1 MLQSTELPAGSNS
14 QQPEQQ
20 TSTQSLPEVY
30 IPKDDTPAYKSASL
44 DNVEAAIGL
53 NTNENNDNSEDDDE
67 QNPNQNPPDAEEAP
81 ENIRKIPI
89 FEPKN
94 MKVAKSSVKEVLRDS
109 SPTRIPELSPK
120 RLPALTGL
128 RTPLPAQPAYNY
140 SSPHFSPPAYT
151 SYNSGILPTS
161 GVHPGGG
168 YQDPMYGGVMV
179 PPLVT
184 PPHIPS
190 PVPSSTFTLPDPSL
204 NKIHSPFSDGFLD
217 SKIIWQLCM
226 EVIKS
231 NTAREWMWKDVRELV
246 KQRMTTD
253 QWQFAKK
260 SDSLMQAKRTFR
272 RLGYE
277 TKKNSNKINKCKDP
291 GLLNDVNGQLDGM
304 SPQDG
309 VDVAFVYR
317 AVNCVEDPDEWL
329 EYGIVSDVIAQSVME
344 QTHSKAPS
352 DAAIKQGIKN
362 AINADLVQL
371 KGRLGDTSFENGCKL
386 RARKLGTVERIP
398 HGFLAKTVDGVKVG
412 TYATQS
418 RGQIHLFHYA
428 FNMARSKVGLPLVPD
443 PNDVELFMNPTRS
456 SPRRYGRGSPQM
468 NHPQLMH
475 SNSPRVDRMMAFTN
489 SPSGRP
495 SRRRNRKDQFSRNN
509 QAGVPNYGN
518 LKPRVPLQLSALKSI
533 FVFKSVEQEVCA
545 TKVTHVDVL
554 YGIGPSIGRVL
565 QSFKVTNILQLANIK
580 SNAHKYREMCIVFGQ
595 NGLDLLIA
603 KGVKALNRI
612 ALLTQPAQSPNG
624 SRRERGV
631 CVDVREEVGHV
642 MKLDASTIKY
652 YRSPENGNDIKENDI
667 VEFTIKKTR
676 KSLVACKLKLLTLP
690 SQEAVIGGSKPGIF
704 PQHSRD

>member
-1 MLQSTELPAGSNS
+1 MHQSTELPSGSNS

-20 TSTQSLPEVY
+20 TSTQSLSEVY
-30 IPKDDTPAYKSASL
+30 IPKDDAPAYKSEPL
-44 DNVEAAIGL
+44 EDVEAAMGL
-53 NTNENNDNSEDDDE
+53 KSNENKDNSDDDDE
-67 QNPNQNPPDAEEAP
+67 QNPNQNPPDVEETP
-81 ENIRKIPI
+81 ETSRKTPI
-89 FEPKN
+89 FVPKK
-94 MKVAKSSVKEVLRDS
+94 MEVANTSVNEMLRDS
-109 SPTRIPELSPK
+109 SPTRIPELSPP
-120 RLPALTGL
+120 RIPALSP
-128 RTPLPAQPAYNY
+128 PLQAQPTYSY
-140 SSPHFSPPAYT
+140 SSPHYSPQYT
-151 SYNSGILPTS
+151 SYNRGILPTS

-168 YQDPMYGGVMV
+168 YQDSMYGGMMV
-179 PPLVT
+179 PPLVNT
-184 PPHIPS
+184 PHIQT
-190 PVPSSTFTLPDPSL
+190 PVPSSSFTLPDPSL

-231 NTAREWMWKDVRELV
+231 NSTREWLWKDVRELV

-260 SDSLMQAKRTFR
+260 SDSLMQAKRSFR

-277 TKKNSNKINKCKDP
+277 TKKNSNKITKCKDP
-291 GLLNDVNGQLDGM
+291 SILNDVNGQFDGI

-398 HGFLAKTVDGVKVG
+398 HGFLAKTIDGVKVG
-412 TYATQS
+412 TFATQS
-418 RGQIHLFHYA
+418 RGQINLTHYA
-428 FNMARSKVGLPLVPD
+428 FNIARSKVGLPLVPD
-443 PNDVELFMNPTRS
+443 PNDIELFMNPTRS
-456 SPRRYGRGSPQM
+456 CPRRYGRGSPQM

-475 SNSPRVDRMMAFTN
+475 SSAPRVDRMIYTN

-495 SRRRNRKDQFSRNN
+495 SRRRNRKEQFSRNN

-690 SQEAVIGGSKPGIF
+690 SQGMGEGGTEQKIKEA
-704 PQHSRD
+704 

>member
-1 MLQSTELPAGSNS
+1 M
-14 QQPEQQ
+14 
-20 TSTQSLPEVY
+20 
-30 IPKDDTPAYKSASL
+30 
-44 DNVEAAIGL
+44 GL
-53 NTNENNDNSEDDDE
+53 KANENNDNSDDDDE
-67 QNPNQNPPDAEEAP
+67 QNPNQNPPDVDEATDSS
-81 ENIRKIPI
+81 RKTPI
-89 FEPKN
+89 FQSKKMEAAN
-94 MKVAKSSVKEVLRDS
+94 SSAKEVLRDS
-109 SPTRIPELSPK
+109 SPTRIPELSPP
-120 RLPALTGL
+120 RIPALSP
-128 RTPLPAQPAYNY
+128 PLQTQTAYSY
-140 SSPHFSPPAYT
+140 PSSHFSPQYT
-151 SYNSGILPTS
+151 SYNRGILPTS
-161 GVHPGGG
+161 AVHLGGG
-168 YQDPMYGGVMV
+168 YQDSMYAGMMVSPM
-179 PPLVT
+179 VT
-184 PPHIPS
+184 PPPMQP
-190 PVPSSTFTLPDPSL
+190 PVSSSTFTLPDPSL

-231 NTAREWMWKDVRELV
+231 NSTREWLWKDVRELV

-260 SDSLMQAKRTFR
+260 SDSLMQAKRSFR

-277 TKKNSNKINKCKDP
+277 TKKNSNKLTKCKDP
-291 GLLNDVNGQLDGM
+291 GLLNDVNGQLDGI

-386 RARKLGTVERIP
+386 RARKLGTGERIP
-398 HGFLAKTVDGVKVG
+398 HGFLAKTIDGVKVG

-418 RGQIHLFHYA
+418 RGQINLTHYA
-428 FNMARSKVGLPLVPD
+428 FNIARSKVGLPLVPD
-443 PNDVELFMNPTRS
+443 PNDIELFMNPTRS
-456 SPRRYGRGSPQM
+456 CPRRYGRGSPQM

-475 SNSPRVDRMMAFTN
+475 SNAPRVDRMMFTN

-495 SRRRNRKDQFSRNN
+495 SRRRNRKEQFSRNN

-652 YRSPENGNDIKENDI
+652 YRSPENGSDIKENDI

-690 SQEAVIGGSKPGIF
+690 NQGLGEGGAEQKIKEA
-704 PQHSRD
+704 